1 MQADFY
7 FYTYLGRENQARGKI
22 FHAVFEA
29 VLIFLQCGTRLKRQ
43 NQTYIFWA
51 LAVMG
56 IEHCLFHCYW
66 LTFLKV

>member
-29 VLIFLQCGTRLKRQ
+29 ALIFLQCGTRLKRQ
-43 NQTYIFWA
+43 NQTYIFRA
-51 LAVMG
+51 LAV
-56 IEHCLFHCYW
+56 
-66 LTFLKV
+66 VA